1 MSIETFGNGDVVVT
15 GADIQIYRL
24 LAIQK
29 GLKFQAQ
36 AGLKSRFN
44 VPQQAR
50 DILLRDRIELLSR
63 QLQRDLRRRA
73 QIEIRTNSAAR
84 AG

>member
-1 MSIETFGNGDVVVT
+1 MKMAARASTAATSGST
-15 GADIQIYRL
+15 
-24 LAIQK
+24 
-29 GLKFQAQ
+29 
-36 AGLKSRFN
+36 
-44 VPQQAR
+44 AR

-84 AG
+84 PG